1 MTRLPDFL
9 ALKEWGLTVSGDSD
23 LLGGKSDGTPA
34 TALASGG
41 PGFLALLRTEL
52 LLAVRRRADI
62 VNPLLFFV
70 TVLAMMPLGIGPD
83 PEILARMAP
92 GLIWVMA
99 LLATLLSQES
109 LFRSDFEDG
118 SLEQIALLPQ
128 PLYFPVLA
136 KVMVHWFVTGLP
148 LAVLSPLLGMMLNL
162 PLAGYVPLFISLLLG
177 TASLSLIGAVGAAL
191 TVALQRPGLLLALII
206 MPLYV
211 PVLIFGTGTVQAAID
226 GYAFGA
232 QLAVLGAI
240 LAAATA
246 LAPLAAA
253 GAVRISLDS

>member
-1 MTRLPDFL
+1 M
-9 ALKEWGLTVSGDSD
+9 SSD
-23 LLGGKSDGTPA
+23 VA
-34 TALASGG
+34 ASGKRRQIQEIGVSAGAG
-41 PGFLALLRTEL
+41 PGFFALLRTEL
-52 LLAVRRRADI
+52 LLAIRRRADI

-83 PEILARMAP
+83 PDMLARMAP

-109 LFRSDFEDG
+109 LFRGDFEDG
-118 SLEQIALLPQ
+118 SLEQISLQPQ
-128 PLYFPVLA
+128 PLYFAVLA
-136 KVMVHWFVTGLP
+136 KVAVHWVVTGLP
-148 LAVLSPLLGMMLNL
+148 LAVLSPLLGLMLNL
-162 PLAGYVPLFISLLLG
+162 PVAGYLPLFISLLLG

-211 PVLIFGTGTVQAAID
+211 PVLIFGTGTVQAALD
-226 GYAFGA
+226 GYAYSA
-232 QLAVLGAI
+232 QLAVLSAI

-253 GAVRISLDS
+253 GAVRISLDN

>member
-1 MTRLPDFL
+1 MR
-9 ALKEWGLTVSGDSD
+9 VDS
-23 LLGGKSDGTPA
+23 
-34 TALASGG
+34 LASSPGAAESG
-41 PGFLALLRTEL
+41 ATGSVRPPGFYTLFRTEFI
-52 LLAVRRRADI
+52 LAVRRRSDI

-83 PEILARMAP
+83 PEMLARMAG

-109 LFRSDFEDG
+109 LFRGDYEDG
-118 SLEQIALLPQ
+118 SLEQLALQTQ
-128 PLYFPVLA
+128 PLYFSVLA
-136 KVMVHWFVTGLP
+136 KVLVHWLVTGLP

-162 PLAGYVPLFISLLLG
+162 GEAGYWPLFMSLALG

-191 TVALQRPGLLLALII
+191 TVALRRPGLLLALII

-211 PVLIFGTGTVQAAID
+211 PVLIFGTGAVQAALD
-226 GYAFGA
+226 GYGYGPQMAI
-232 QLAVLGAI
+232 LGAI
-240 LAAATA
+240 LAAAAA

-253 GAVRISLDS
+253 GAIRISLEN

>member
-1 MTRLPDFL
+1 MQAEQLQTSVSAHRDLPFDTDV
-9 ALKEWGLTVSGDSD
+9 ATVH
-23 LLGGKSDGTPA
+23 A
-34 TALASGG
+34 
-41 PGFLALLRTEL
+41 PGFFTLLRTEL
-52 LLAVRRRADI
+52 TLAVRRRSDI

-83 PEILARMAP
+83 PEVLSRMAA

-109 LFRSDFEDG
+109 LFRGDYDDG
-118 SLEQIALLPQ
+118 SLEQLALQPE

-136 KVMVHWFVTGLP
+136 KVLVHWLVTGLP
-148 LAVLSPLLGMMLNL
+148 LSLLSPLLGMMLNL
-162 PLAGYVPLFISLLLG
+162 GGAGYLPLLISLALG

-191 TVALQRPGLLLALII
+191 TVALRRPGLLLALII

-211 PVLIFGTGTVQAAID
+211 PVLIFGTGTVQAALD
-226 GYAFGA
+226 GYSYAP
-232 QLAVLGAI
+232 QLAILGGI
-240 LAAATA
+240 LAAAAA

-253 GAVRISLDS
+253 GAIRISLEN